1 MLHKLPIK
9 LLLCLVII
17 TIYSCQVVKHNQVT
31 IHNTARLDSIINNYV
46 HKGYYPCIYARIEN
60 SKGELLYEHSSVNTS
75 LLPNKNIDGD
85 TWFRIWSMSKIVTIS
100 LVLDLVEKGLISLN
114 DPVTKFIPEFKNL
127 KVAVSEN
134 GKPIPSLTFDEIN
147 SACPY
152 KLVPVDSVMTV
163 LHLINHQSGF
173 YYAVTGKSCLDSL
186 VASKELPTS
195 KNSQEYINRISEL
208 PLILQPG
215 SSDFYGTNTT
225 ILGFVAER
233 ATGKDLKELIEL
245 NITTPLNIKGLQYSL
260 PPDVTLLPTFS
271 GKDSLLRYAQPGELN
286 IYGQYLPDYDP
297 THKLYLGGEGML
309 ATTKGY
315 MSFLRMLLNN
325 GRLNGVRF
333 LNKKTVE
340 DIHSPHT
347 QLNNPYGYN
356 GYNLWIS
363 GDSMRINQSGDAGL
377 WIGGGYE
384 GTHFWVDPK
393 RKIVGTIMSQM
404 SFTKP
409 EGNKRDDV
417 IRGAIYQQFWADE
430 KKKK

>member
-1 MLHKLPIK
+1 
-9 LLLCLVII
+9 
-17 TIYSCQVVKHNQVT
+17 
-31 IHNTARLDSIINNYV
+31 
-46 HKGYYPCIYARIEN
+46 
-60 SKGELLYEHSSVNTS
+60 
-75 LLPNKNIDGD
+75 
-85 TWFRIWSMSKIVTIS
+85 
-100 LVLDLVEKGLISLN
+100 
-114 DPVTKFIPEFKNL
+114 
-127 KVAVSEN
+127 
-134 GKPIPSLTFDEIN
+134 
-147 SACPY
+147 
-152 KLVPVDSVMTV
+152 
-163 LHLINHQSGF
+163 
-173 YYAVTGKSCLDSL
+173 
-186 VASKELPTS
+186 
-195 KNSQEYINRISEL
+195 
-208 PLILQPG
+208 
-215 SSDFYGTNTT
+215 
-225 ILGFVAER
+225 
-233 ATGKDLKELIEL
+233 
-245 NITTPLNIKGLQYSL
+245 
-260 PPDVTLLPTFS
+260 
-271 GKDSLLRYAQPGELN
+271 
-286 IYGQYLPDYDP
+286 
-297 THKLYLGGEGML
+297 ML